1 MFVFTHV
8 YDFFGRLGVIEDV
21 LVKRLKIKILS
32 KLWVLVLLTRM
43 NFFLWFSSS
52 ISSISSRSMSTS
64 FGNSVC
70 KKKIFFKENDKTKIN
85 TTLNEMSLRFRSY
98 KLHLT
103 ASFFNLQIRQTF
115 SFSKVERSAQKIIKN
130 VTFEFNTKINIALE
144 CSNIFYKN

>member
-1 MFVFTHV
+1 MFLFTHV
-8 YDFFGRLGVIEDV
+8 YEFFGRLGVIEDV
-21 LVKRLKIKILS
+21 LVKRFKIKILS

-70 KKKIFFKENDKTKIN
+70 KKKKISKQMTKKIN
-85 TTLNEMSLRFRSY
+85 TTSNEIHFRFRSY
-98 KLHLT
+98 KLQLT
-103 ASFFNLQIRQTF
+103 ASLFNLQIRQTF

-130 VTFEFNTKINIALE
+130 FRFEFNTKINIALE